1 MTIAVIS
8 DISPDSGYPNLCTQ
22 LGTAHHPKPFR
33 HTSLD
38 RWIGDREKV
47 REGERLG
54 LDALPKRDGWNEGV
68 GREIVKE
75 RGERERERGRVK
87 PFRCAVMET
96 ERESGQMKG
105 NRLMRVMEE

>member
-38 RWIGDREKV
+38 RWIGDREAE
-47 REGERLG
+47 REGERETQF
-54 LDALPKRDGWNEGV
+54 RCTT
-68 GREIVKE
+68 KE
-75 RGERERERGRVK
+75 RWMEQRRRARNCKGER
-87 PFRCAVMET
+87 
-96 ERESGQMKG
+96 
-105 NRLMRVMEE
+105 